1 MAECA
6 AREFVG
12 QIAEGRLRTTV
23 NRSFR
28 RSSPENYFGTST
40 IAFIFFLCD
49 FRSSVVNKA
58 FYDVY
63 GTLIRLIAAY
73 DKMDCRMRQ
82 PLSAYEKQDIMIIGL
97 WSLARLSL

>member
-1 MAECA
+1 
-6 AREFVG
+6 
-12 QIAEGRLRTTV
+12 
-23 NRSFR
+23 
-28 RSSPENYFGTST
+28 
-40 IAFIFFLCD
+40 
-49 FRSSVVNKA
+49 VVNKA